1 MQTIGHGNDSW
12 MIFLT
17 IAISMVVG
25 TILFG
30 GPAEAVRGGDMH
42 WSVTSFGG
50 RCKPSARGSHDT
62 IRHSRP

>member
-1 MQTIGHGNDSW
+1 

-30 GPAEAVRGGDMH
+30 GPADAVEAVNTLVGDIVRGALQAVSG
-42 WSVTSFGG
+42 WFS
-50 RCKPSARGSHDT
+50 
-62 IRHSRP
+62 

>member
-1 MQTIGHGNDSW
+1 MNTSGHGNDSW

-30 GPAEAVRGGDMH
+30 GPADAVKAVNTLVGDFVRGAMQVV
-42 WSVTSFGG
+42 SVWLS
-50 RCKPSARGSHDT
+50 
-62 IRHSRP
+62 

>member
-1 MQTIGHGNDSW
+1 MNTSGHGNDSW

-30 GPAEAVRGGDMH
+30 GPTEAVEAVNALVGDFVRGALQ
-42 WSVTSFGG
+42 VV
-50 RCKPSARGSHDT
+50 SAWF
-62 IRHSRP
+62 

>member
-1 MQTIGHGNDSW
+1 MRTSGHGNDSW

-30 GPAEAVRGGDMH
+30 GPLEALEAVNVLVGDVVRGALQA
-42 WSVTSFGG
+42 V
-50 RCKPSARGSHDT
+50 SAWFS
-62 IRHSRP
+62 